1 MSRFRA
7 SIFLQWKINKYYIF
21 LVCTFSLIYS
31 AYNAWRHIVMCGL
44 SGCAVFFHI
53 KCFFWFSLKIVIRYI
68 ISFPIFRIT
77 ERGMD
82 KNIHY
87 SSYNV
92 PFILSMFNEAS
103 IFSTYLKNA
112 QIRFFIK
119 IHPVDTKLFIANT
132 FTDTAKLYA
141 Q

>member
-1 MSRFRA
+1 M
-7 SIFLQWKINKYYIF
+7 ILFL
-21 LVCTFSLIYS
+21 
-31 AYNAWRHIVMCGL
+31 
-44 SGCAVFFHI
+44 
-53 KCFFWFSLKIVIRYI
+53 
-68 ISFPIFRIT
+68 IFRIT

-82 KNIHY
+82 KNIHC

-92 PFILSMFNEAS
+92 PFILSVFNEAS

-119 IHPVDTKLFIANT
+119 FHPVDAKLFIANK
-132 FTDTAKLYA
+132 FTDTAKLCA